1 MEEKRMKVRL
11 SAEQKK
17 IGLRL
22 ENKTR
27 EMGTSL
33 ERAKGVFALTFD
45 DLSEAQKEKMRQERR
60 EWKIQFKRGKGK

>member
-45 DLSEAQKEKMRQERR
+45 DLEAIR
-60 EWKIQFKRGKGK
+60 EALNAA

>member
-27 EMGTSL
+27 EMETSL
-33 ERAKGVFALTFD
+33 AIL
-45 DLSEAQKEKMRQERR
+45 
-60 EWKIQFKRGKGK
+60 